1 MGCCCPYTKGLFH
14 IGHHTPWF
22 VLKVATLAN
31 FYTAKTRDSI
41 PKSLDLRIQ
50 LGGPGGGNETVGEE
64 LHTRCKKTKC
74 MAIQKQNNF
83 PQTYNNKQLA
93 IMSANQNKDN
103 MTSRNIMK
111 QMAAAL
117 QQHLRDANIKDVDEN
132 SVAKKLQEHL
142 SANVISYLQL
152 TVLKIKPS
160 TSLNQHKQLH
170 ANKEKIDYANSLS
183 ERVASI
189 HD

>member
-1 MGCCCPYTKGLFH
+1 
-14 IGHHTPWF
+14 
-22 VLKVATLAN
+22 
-31 FYTAKTRDSI
+31 
-41 PKSLDLRIQ
+41 
-50 LGGPGGGNETVGEE
+50 
-64 LHTRCKKTKC
+64 

-142 SANVISYLQL
+142 LANVISYLQL

-170 ANKEKIDYANSLS
+170 AHKEKIDYANSLS
-183 ERVASI
+183 EHVASI
-189 HD
+189 HDYRSKKNQKNTKYLMFTDNCQVQKNERQLHGRQQFTKQQTGTADTSDCRLTQAFAKARGCFSS